1 MNMSQITEGPKIH
14 QLDSLMATIYSFLS
28 IRGPSKRDTAETYKI
43 SMVVL
48 GCLEALYRIGES
60 YDLLGEDAKRLFA
73 SAIPMVVRILSIGCD
88 DFFRPIPNA
97 VDHSTKLKRLSA
109 KMFISYLSNVSYGP
123 VVDDIL
129 KVSLKMWLLD
139 LTTPSDLP
147 YTVACMNLSG
157 SMSCTM
163 GSVRRVR
170 RILDKMPD
178 LDHVAHLALK
188 RLQVS
193 KQQVPVNFPA
203 VFQHANA
210 VFLFST
216 HPRLAQILV
225 EKNAITMLCEVLEQA
240 NALRADKQLSRRTC
254 LLALNDLLPVA
265 FSGLREALAN
275 DLLHNLLLVYLE
287 SAGQTCRDATVA
299 ILTNTLEDVLP
310 PLLRRRSNLKMML
323 DAAESKKD
331 DAPLLKRNSLGGPW
345 ATFERKLLSMTIAHH
360 LFIFYRTS
368 KLYQCENVG
377 QNSTLLAV

>member
-1 MNMSQITEGPKIH
+1 
-14 QLDSLMATIYSFLS
+14 MATIYSFLS

-225 EKNAITMLCEVLEQA
+225 EKNAITTLCEVLEQA